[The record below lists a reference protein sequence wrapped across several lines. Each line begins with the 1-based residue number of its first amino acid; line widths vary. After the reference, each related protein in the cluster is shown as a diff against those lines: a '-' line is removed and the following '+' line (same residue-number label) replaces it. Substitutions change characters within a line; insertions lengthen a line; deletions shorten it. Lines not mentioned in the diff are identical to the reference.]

1 MFKSSLLEELQNID
15 AELLDIE
22 YDLSVLTSI
31 RGMNNFLYKWK
42 LSSIEN
48 KIKDKE
54 ELLVKLK
61 KKSLNIFNILIV
73 IGIFVLVGM
82 LIISRSMLFLGL
94 LFLGVLSLII
104 NVVINK
110 RKKIEFNFMMEK
122 YSDLNRLLLK
132 NKTTL
137 NEKKV
142 VISDTEKNLKE
153 DLVMQIFEQASSDIA
168 LMVDSRNIN
177 LNYKDK
183 VYRKFIIDLY
193 DLKINEKE
201 LNGFYRKIVRVL
213 LQDDLKNQ
221 QRKILGII

>member
-1 MFKSSLLEELQNID
+1 MFISSLLEELRNIE

-22 YDLSVLTSI
+22 YDLNVLTSI
-31 RGMNNFLYKWK
+31 KSVDNFLYKWK
-42 LSSIEN
+42 LTSIEN

-54 ELLVKLK
+54 EAILNLK
-61 KKSLNIFNILIV
+61 KKHVSIFNILIAVFILMFGSMMV
-73 IGIFVLVGM
+73 INRS
-82 LIISRSMLFLGL
+82 LIYLFLCS
-94 LFLGVLSLII
+94 FSVLSLII
-104 NVVINK
+104 NVILRK
-110 RKKIEFNFMMEK
+110 RKKVEFSYVIEK

-137 NEKKV
+137 DDKKV
-142 VISDTEKNLKE
+142 VVDEVEKSLKE

-168 LMVDSRNIN
+168 LMVDSGNVN

-193 DLKINEKE
+193 DLKMNEKE

-213 LQDDLKNQ
+213 IQDDLRNQ